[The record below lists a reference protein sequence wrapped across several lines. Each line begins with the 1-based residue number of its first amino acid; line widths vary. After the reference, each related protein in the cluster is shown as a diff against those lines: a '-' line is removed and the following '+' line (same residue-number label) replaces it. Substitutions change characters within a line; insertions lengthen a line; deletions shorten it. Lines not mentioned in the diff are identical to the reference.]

1 MLQDGWTAVQVACW
15 YDRMKALGALLKW
28 NPDLRL
34 QDSVRFLDS
43 HQKLSSP
50 FHARHRFNDTCNLVT
65 LVPCCF
71 LHIIL

>member
-43 HQKLSSP
+43 HPVHSTRAIALMTHATSSP
-50 FHARHRFNDTCNLVT
+50 
-65 LVPCCF
+65 
-71 LHIIL
+71 